1 MDFVSQMQSAVN
13 YSKQTVNN
21 DVIINNE
28 EEKEKTENQTAGE
41 ELTNS
46 SSAVLEA
53 EEKVPVVEESSE
65 GYRKQQ
71 MEKVF
76 STQGYLKTSDIA
88 DYLGCSPQ
96 MARNYVN
103 DFEEFLTVEKTS
115 GGHRKYSLEDAA
127 KIYEI
132 IKIRRDKG
140 FTVEMTKEYLRTPNG
155 KILAAGSETA
165 QMEMLFQKLSDEVK
179 KQVQES
185 IEETFKAGMDGLQKS
200 LDSYSSLMLE
210 QKEAALA
217 LEHKNDLDKIK
228 QKLDDETE
236 QNQLLRKEL
245 EEKNK
250 QIMRLIEE
258 QDLTLKKLEERDK
271 EPVKKKGFPW
281 FNRKN

>member
-1 MDFVSQMQSAVN
+1 MDFVSQMQSAAN
-13 YSKQTVNN
+13 NTKQTVNN
-21 DVIINNE
+21 DVIINV
-28 EEKEKTENQTAGE
+28 EEKKENQTVDE
-41 ELTNS
+41 KEVFS
-46 SSAVLEA
+46 SSADANEGIK
-53 EEKVPVVEESSE
+53 EPVIEESSE
-65 GYRKQQ
+65 GYRKEQ
-71 MEKVF
+71 MKKVF

-103 DFEEFLTVEKTS
+103 DFEEFLSVEKTT

-185 IEETFKAGMDGLQKS
+185 VEETLKAGMEGLQKS
-200 LDSYSSLMLE
+200 LDSYSSLILE
-210 QKEAALA
+210 QKESAPA
-217 LEHKNDLDKIK
+217 LEQKKDLEDIK
-228 QKLDDETE
+228 KKLDQEAE
-236 QNQLLRKEL
+236 QNEILRKEI

-250 QIMRLIEE
+250 QIMKLIEE
-258 QDLTLKKLEERDK
+258 QDLVLKKLEEKDK

-281 FNRKN
+281 FGRKN